1 MTLEELITSGA
12 GVLLSLGFSYIPGV
26 QEKFDT
32 LNGQQKRLLMLALL
46 VLVTAGVYS
55 VACAGFAADFNLD
68 VACDRVSAVGLL
80 RALFFAATANQVA
93 YALSP
98 QKKTK
103 TTIDA
108 YGSSGIYFRQT
119 VGGGNY
125 HDADDFGVGGEPIDE
140 EPEVQ

>member
-46 VLVTAGVYS
+46 VLVTVGVYS
-55 VACAGFAADFNLD
+55 VACAGFAADFGLN

-80 RALFFAATANQVA
+80 KALFFAAVANQVA

-98 QKKTK
+98 HKPGGVEITQS
-103 TTIDA
+103 DA
-108 YGSSGIYFRQT
+108 IY
-119 VGGGNY
+119 Y
-125 HDADDFGVGGEPIDE
+125 HDADDFGVGGEPVDE
-140 EPEVQ
+140 QPDVQ